1 MSAVVKID
9 GAGNLPTFLDR
20 AQAGLDRMVK
30 SEHNVKGA
38 LRGLSEALDSTG
50 NSAQMASQAANVLSE
65 KFVRGLGGAAVVGAV
80 KIVAD
85 QINNMAEIIGQ
96 VGEKAAKAIDQLQ
109 AMSDPSNFQEAV
121 SQSAS
126 LKQTMGEINEEI
138 LKIEKNPL
146 RNFISQIT
154 GAKEEM
160 QKLAETM
167 KRVSETNVAFG
178 AMRGEKRALDTMG
191 MTPEQVKQYDLSQKR
206 NQQIEEASKLSP
218 GLREQAVDS
227 LKKTFE
233 LEDQNARNQA
243 ENKATMTG
251 EQAAMALGTQFDN
264 NRLDYQRKEA
274 DRIAKLQ
281 EDRAAQAEADQ
292 KAYYRKQG
300 KEQSD
305 YSARQDKQAALYSK
319 TSAEY
324 MDAYMAK
331 NAVENRI
338 AGESLSAS
346 REGQLILNAA
356 QKRQANQNRIDNYK
370 FQQEQVQKYVDKMQT
385 RGSGQSAEQFERYS
399 NMTPDQARKAARED
413 LAKQQAAENDPSM
426 RDKANT
432 TLEGYLKN
440 VDALLNQLTQYAH
453 VT

>member
-1 MSAVVKID
+1 
-9 GAGNLPTFLDR
+9 
-20 AQAGLDRMVK
+20 
-30 SEHNVKGA
+30 
-38 LRGLSEALDSTG
+38 
-50 NSAQMASQAANVLSE
+50 
-65 KFVRGLGGAAVVGAV
+65 
-80 KIVAD
+80 
-85 QINNMAEIIGQ
+85 
-96 VGEKAAKAIDQLQ
+96 
-109 AMSDPSNFQEAV
+109 
-121 SQSAS
+121 
-126 LKQTMGEINEEI
+126 MGEINEEI

-160 QKLAETM
+160 QKLSETM

-191 MTPEQVKQYDLSQKR
+191 MTSEQVKQYDLSQKR

-218 GLREQAVDS
+218 GLREQAVES

-243 ENKATMTG
+243 ENKSTMTG

-264 NRLDYQRKEA
+264 DRLDYQRKEA

-281 EDRAAQAEADQ
+281 EDRAAQKEADQ
-292 KAYYRKQG
+292 QAYYRKQG

-305 YSARQDKQAALYSK
+305 YSARQDKQTALYSK

-331 NAVENRI
+331 NAVENKI

-413 LAKQQAAENDPSM
+413 LAKQQAAETNPSM
-426 RDKANT
+426 RDQAAT
-432 TLEGYLKN
+432 TLADYLKN

>member
-121 SQSAS
+121 AQSAS

-146 RNFISQIT
+146 RNFIAQTT

-167 KRVSETNVAFG
+167 KRVAETSVAFG

-218 GLREQAVDS
+218 GLREQAVES

-243 ENKATMTG
+243 ENKSTMTG
-251 EQAAMALGTQFDN
+251 EQAAMALGTKFDN
-264 NRLDYQRKEA
+264 DRLDYQRKEA

-281 EDRAAQAEADQ
+281 EDRAAQKEADQ
-292 KAYYRKQG
+292 KAYYDKQN
-300 KEQSD
+300 KEQKD
-305 YSARQDKQAALYSK
+305 YSVRRDQQAIIITQTQNA
-319 TSAEY
+319 Y
-324 MDAYMAK
+324 MDAYAK
-331 NAVENRI
+331 KNDVLDEI
-338 AGESLSAS
+338 AGKGLNAS
-346 REGQLILNAA
+346 RRGRQYLDQA
-356 QKRQANQNRIDNYK
+356 RRDQANNNRIDNYK
-370 FQQEQVQKYVDKMQT
+370 FNEEQIQKYVDRMQQ
-385 RGSGQSAEQFERYS
+385 RGNGQSYEDYEKYK
-399 NMTPDQARKAARED
+399 NMTPDQAREAARRD
-413 LAKQQAAENDPSM
+413 LAKQQAQKENPSD
-426 RDKANT
+426 REKAST
-432 TLEGYLKN
+432 DLAGYLKN

>member
-1 MSAVVKID
+1 MSAVVRID

-121 SQSAS
+121 AQSAS

-167 KRVSETNVAFG
+167 KRVSETSVAFG

-218 GLREQAVDS
+218 GLREQAVES

-233 LEDQNARNQA
+233 LEDQNAKNQA
-243 ENKATMTG
+243 ENKSTMTG
-251 EQAAMALGTQFDN
+251 EQAAIALGTKFDN
-264 NRLDYQRKEA
+264 DRLDYQRKEA

-281 EDRAAQAEADQ
+281 EDRAAQKEADQ
-292 KAYYRKQG
+292 KAYYDKQN
-300 KEQSD
+300 KEQND

-319 TSAEY
+319 TSGEY

-331 NAVENRI
+331 NAVENKI

-413 LAKQQAAENDPSM
+413 LAKQQAAETNPSM
-426 RDKANT
+426 RDQAAT

-440 VDALLNQLTQYAH
+440 VDTLLKQLTTYAH

>member
-65 KFVRGLGGAAVVGAV
+65 KFVRGLGGVAVVGAV

-85 QINNMAEIIGQ
+85 QISNMAEIIGQ

-160 QKLAETM
+160 QKLSETM

-191 MTPEQVKQYDLSQKR
+191 MTSEQVKQYDLSQKR

-218 GLREQAVDS
+218 GLREQAVES

-243 ENKATMTG
+243 ENKSTMTG

-264 NRLDYQRKEA
+264 DRLDYQRKEA

-281 EDRAAQAEADQ
+281 EDRAAQKEADQ
-292 KAYYRKQG
+292 QAYYRKQG

-305 YSARQDKQAALYSK
+305 YSARQDKQTALYSK

-331 NAVENRI
+331 NAVENKI

-413 LAKQQAAENDPSM
+413 LAKQQAAETNPSM
-426 RDKANT
+426 RDQAAT
-432 TLEGYLKN
+432 TLADYLKN